1 MAEASISCAEDQ
13 FCCPVCLDLLNVP
26 VTIPCGH
33 SYCMSCI
40 SDVWDQ
46 EDQKGIYKCPLCK
59 QSFSPRPV
67 LGKNVVI
74 AEMVEKLMKTRL
86 QAAGPAVHHTE
97 SGDVQCDSCTG
108 IKQKAV
114 KSCLECQSSYCQNH
128 LEQHENLF
136 RSKKHNLMD
145 ATGRLQEMIC
155 SQHDKMLEIYC
166 RTDQQCI
173 CMMCLVDEHKNHDTV
188 STVVERK
195 EKQRYFEDTQRNI
208 QKKIQQKEKD
218 LQEVREAVKSHK
230 NSAQTAV
237 EDSERIFTELIHS
250 IEKCRSEV
258 KQLIRDQERAA
269 VSRAEELLEQLELE
283 LDDLIWRDAE
293 LKQLSETKDHVH
305 FLKSLS
311 SVSFSESTDG
321 FTFTNHS
328 FDDVVKS
335 VSQLRDKL
343 QQFSIDEAENISK
356 RVKIVQVIQTPE
368 YQARGECLQYSHPMD
383 FTAKETKPPGSTSAT
398 PFTRWN
404 TNPPASTSASPF
416 TRWNTNP
423 PASTSASPFTGQSSN
438 PLASTSASP
447 FTGWNSNP
455 PASTSASPFTGQS
468 SNPLASTS
476 ASPFTGWNSNPP
488 ASTSASPFTGLSS
501 NPPASTS
508 ASPFTRWNTN
518 PPASTSASPFTGLSS
533 NPPASTSASPF
544 TGPSPN
550 PRHPPP
556 QARSRGGI
564 PNPHPINLLELM
576 ESKQPHTSLPLLI

>member
-13 FCCPVCLDLLNVP
+13 FCCPVCLDLLKVP

-46 EDQKGIYKCPLCK
+46 EDQKGIYRCPLCK
-59 QSFSPRPV
+59 QTFSPRPV

-74 AEMVEKLMKTRL
+74 AEMVEKLTKTRL

-155 SQHDKMLEIYC
+155 SQHDKMLEMYC
-166 RTDQQCI
+166 RTDQRCI
-173 CMMCLVDEHKNHDTV
+173 CMMCLVDEHKSHDTV
-188 STVVERK
+188 SAVAERK

-208 QKKIQQKEKD
+208 QKIIQQKEKVF
-218 LQEVREAVKSHK
+218 QELREAVKSHK
-230 NSAQTAV
+230 RSAQTAV
-237 EDSERIFTELIHS
+237 EDSERIFTELIRS

-258 KQLIRDQERAA
+258 KQLIRHQERAA
-269 VSRAEELLEQLELE
+269 VSKAEELLEQLELE
-283 LDDLIWRDAE
+283 LDDLRWRDAE

-321 FTFTNHS
+321 FTVTNHS

-356 RVKIVQVIQTPE
+356 RGKFLFSEKSSLNIYKKNNFSSDDSLWTQLLYELHLRRLGSRRSERNLQMSFVQTN
-368 YQARGECLQYSHPMD
+368 LQ
-383 FTAKETKPPGSTSAT
+383 
-398 PFTRWN
+398 
-404 TNPPASTSASPF
+404 
-416 TRWNTNP
+416 
-423 PASTSASPFTGQSSN
+423 
-438 PLASTSASP
+438 
-447 FTGWNSNP
+447 
-455 PASTSASPFTGQS
+455 
-468 SNPLASTS
+468 
-476 ASPFTGWNSNPP
+476 
-488 ASTSASPFTGLSS
+488 
-501 NPPASTS
+501 
-508 ASPFTRWNTN
+508 
-518 PPASTSASPFTGLSS
+518 
-533 NPPASTSASPF
+533 
-544 TGPSPN
+544 
-550 PRHPPP
+550 
-556 QARSRGGI
+556 
-564 PNPHPINLLELM
+564 
-576 ESKQPHTSLPLLI
+576 SKTCFR

>member
-13 FCCPVCLDLLNVP
+13 FCCPVCLDLLKVP

-46 EDQKGIYKCPLCK
+46 EDQKGIYRCPLCK
-59 QSFSPRPV
+59 QTFSPRPV

-74 AEMVEKLMKTRL
+74 AEMVEKLTKTRL

-155 SQHDKMLEIYC
+155 SQHDKMLEMYC
-166 RTDQQCI
+166 RTDQRCI
-173 CMMCLVDEHKNHDTV
+173 CMMCLVDEHKSHDTV
-188 STVVERK
+188 SAVAERK

-208 QKKIQQKEKD
+208 QKIIQQKEKVF
-218 LQEVREAVKSHK
+218 QELREAVKSHK
-230 NSAQTAV
+230 RSAQTAV
-237 EDSERIFTELIHS
+237 EDSERIFTELIRS

-258 KQLIRDQERAA
+258 KQLIRHQERAA
-269 VSRAEELLEQLELE
+269 VSKAEELLEQLELE
-283 LDDLIWRDAE
+283 LDDLRWRDAE

-321 FTFTNHS
+321 FTVTNHS

-356 RVKIVQVIQTPE
+356 RVKIIQVIQTPE
-368 YQARGECLQYSHPMD
+368 YQAREEFLQYSHPME
-383 FTAKETKPPGSTSAT
+383 FTAKESK
-398 PFTRWN
+398 
-404 TNPPASTSASPF
+404 PPASTSASPF
-416 TRWNTNP
+416 EGWKSTL
-423 PASTSASPFTGQSSN
+423 PASTPADPFEGRAT
-438 PLASTSASP
+438 L
-447 FTGWNSNP
+447 
-455 PASTSASPFTGQS
+455 PASTPADPFEGRAT
-468 SNPLASTS
+468 L
-476 ASPFTGWNSNPP
+476 P
-488 ASTSASPFTGLSS
+488 ASTPADPFEGRATLRTST
-501 NPPASTS
+501 PAG
-508 ASPFTRWNTN
+508 PFEGWK
-518 PPASTSASPFTGLSS
+518 SK
-533 NPPASTSASPF
+533 
-544 TGPSPN
+544 
-550 PRHPPP
+550 PPP
-556 QARSRGGI
+556 HK
-564 PNPHPINLLELM
+564 P
-576 ESKQPHTSLPLLI
+576 T